1 MKLVRNKLFFVLG
14 YLVPWELLFT
24 GSLFTHMNEDLF
36 AVLLVTLG
44 LILPFATLLVAGRWA
59 RERDDLKALWCLL
72 FGLQVLRTAFGG
84 MAFLED
90 GGWFFWN
97 YGAGSGPMLPMA
109 IFVPSI
115 GTPWT
120 RLLTIPLGIWFMA
133 RASRDEDKSE
143 V

>member
-1 MKLVRNKLFFVLG
+1 MAMVTL
-14 YLVPWELLFT
+14 
-24 GSLFTHMNEDLF
+24 HEDLF

-44 LILPFATLLVAGRWA
+44 LVLPFATLLVAGRWA
-59 RERDDLKALWCLL
+59 CERDDLKALWYLL
-72 FGLQVLRTAFGG
+72 VDLQVLRTAVGG

-143 V
+143 A